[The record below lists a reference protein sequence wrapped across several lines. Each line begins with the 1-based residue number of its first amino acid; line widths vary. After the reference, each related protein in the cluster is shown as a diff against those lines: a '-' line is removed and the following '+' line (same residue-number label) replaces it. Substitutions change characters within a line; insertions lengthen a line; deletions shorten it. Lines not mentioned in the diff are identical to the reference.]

1 MATDINLDINLPNEI
16 SSDVTNIK
24 IPYIDSLSS
33 KEINVKLRL
42 LKAG

>member
-1 MATDINLDINLPNEI
+1 LPNEI

-33 KEINVKLRL
+33 KEINGQIKTVKG
-42 LKAG
+42 KVEFFIN